1 MLLEVLYQKLF
12 EPIRYDAIL
21 CIFFVCL
28 KYLIDPDFSIF
39 PSEHARKERDRAH
52 SSAASASDARSAHSA
67 ILLSA
72 IGTLS
77 RNASAQGT
85 CGNTSIYYDGQFM
98 CRLRSVHTFD
108 TPPTPMINIATTATA
123 SVFVPPLVRMNSFT
137 SVASMRSTASAT
149 AISAAV
155 VMPVPSALIGEGEV
169 QRGRASAIYSPLC
182 SPRIDLPLSVP
193 AGGVFGVPGVT
204 APVASASEKPLSVAA
219 GGMSGVLAVS
229 APVAAAYEKPSSAA
243 LASASVVASPQVL
256 ENVGVA
262 SSAPVLT
269 DRQILAAQVG
279 ETSVNTD
286 YLR

>member
-1 MLLEVLYQKLF
+1 M
-12 EPIRYDAIL
+12 
-21 CIFFVCL
+21 
-28 KYLIDPDFSIF
+28 SIF

-52 SSAASASDARSAHSA
+52 SFAASASDARSAHSA

-72 IGTLS
+72 IGTLN

-85 CGNTSIYYDGQFM
+85 GGNTSIYYDGQFM

-123 SVFVPPLVRMNSFT
+123 SVFVPPLVRRNSFT

-169 QRGRASAIYSPLC
+169 QRGRSSAIYSPLC
-182 SPRIDLPLSVP
+182 SPRIDL
-193 AGGVFGVPGVT
+193 
-204 APVASASEKPLSVAA
+204 PLSVAA

-229 APVAAAYEKPSSAA
+229 APVAAAYEQPSSVA

-269 DRQILAAQVG
+269 DRQTLAAQVG